1 METRDYGKEID
12 ELKAELA
19 KLTEL
24 ITGTVP
30 TEKPVS
36 GGDFV
41 GHVQKMENMHP
52 DPHITALMNECQEQC
67 GKKGSSGCVT
77 YLGVFASGGRQ
88 SNWVS
93 KGEDTDHLLDLIDSG
108 SAMRVLSCIGSPER
122 MKIIMTL
129 LKKPMTAAELVETLN
144 FGSTGQVYHHL
155 KPLIA
160 ADIVTDDKEGGKGK
174 YAIVP
179 HRVQGIIMLLAGV
192 SDLSDTKYSSGT
204 FADE

>member
-30 TEKPVS
+30 AEKLAS

-129 LKKPMTAAELVETLN
+129 LKKPMTAAELEETLN